1 MFRRPEALAVCPPGG
16 DPRERG
22 MFLNQTANYGL
33 SQWEATDRI
42 LMENFN
48 SDNSK
53 IDAALK
59 ANADAIAAEAAA
71 RAEAIAAMGNC
82 RVETP
87 SYTGNGGYGEDNA
100 RTLNFTRVPVLVL
113 ICSHGPAIGFFAQG
127 GSLAPVF
134 ATVSG
139 STIGDGNCSVTWSQ
153 EGKRM
158 TWYSGYPNIA
168 LNLEDVTY
176 YVYAFSMV

>member
-1 MFRRPEALAVCPPGG
+1 
-16 DPRERG
+16 
-22 MFLNQTANYGL
+22 
-33 SQWEATDRI
+33 
-42 LMENFN
+42 
-48 SDNSK
+48 
-53 IDAALK
+53 
-59 ANADAIAAEAAA
+59 
-71 RAEAIAAMGNC
+71 MGNC
-82 RVETP
+82 RVETQ

-100 RTLNFTRVPVLVL
+100 RTLNFTRVPALVL

-127 GSLAPVF
+127 GTLAPVF

-176 YVYAFSMV
+176 YVYAFSIV